1 MTASWTGL
9 LWFVLVLGM
18 IPAVLW
24 LLKRS
29 GVAGLRGGAQPGLAR
44 LVGSV
49 SVGAQQRVVTVEVGE
64 GASRRWL
71 VLGVT
76 PQQVNTLHTMDEPP
90 VLAAGQTSVTPA
102 MPFAQALRAQ
112 VMTRM
117 PGAQAPGQP
126 QGPQ

>member
-18 IPAVLW
+18 IPAALW

-44 LVGSV
+44 LVGSLPL
-49 SVGAQQRVVTVEVGE
+49 GAQQRLVTVEVGE

-76 PQQVNTLHTMDEPP
+76 PQQISTLHTLEEPP
-90 VLAAGQTSVTPA
+90 VLAAGQTPVV
-102 MPFAQALRAQ
+102 PFAQALRAQ

-117 PGAQAPGQP
+117 SGAQTPGQS